1 MHNFCCKI
9 KQNHDVAK
17 LNLMNSFQ
25 MSDILKASFY
35 TIKIFYSELILF
47 LGFLF
52 EAIFANHQICMQ
64 FILVMTNKS
73 ISELLRKLMKQFPVP
88 VDPKSRIP
96 MWKMI
101 ISRFLATVATV
112 WSIFRS
118 AEGNILSIWLKSS
131 LDNRN
136 SSCYTCTHTN
146 SVQMMLIYEMSL
158 KIYRLIPTVVA
169 ISRSIKIHK
178 SIIESKRPNDDR
190 TVFPLWFHVS

>member
-1 MHNFCCKI
+1 MP
-9 KQNHDVAK
+9 Q
-17 LNLMNSFQ
+17 
-25 MSDILKASFY
+25 
-35 TIKIFYSELILF
+35 
-47 LGFLF
+47 G

-101 ISRFLATVATV
+101 ISRFFGGSSNGVV
-112 WSIFRS
+112 YFQISK
-118 AEGNILSIWLKSS
+118 GNILSIWLKSS

-158 KIYRLIPTVVA
+158 KYIDSAQHKPIYKNTQKNHREQTSKWWPDSFPTDFTCL
-169 ISRSIKIHK
+169 SF
-178 SIIESKRPNDDR
+178 E
-190 TVFPLWFHVS
+190 